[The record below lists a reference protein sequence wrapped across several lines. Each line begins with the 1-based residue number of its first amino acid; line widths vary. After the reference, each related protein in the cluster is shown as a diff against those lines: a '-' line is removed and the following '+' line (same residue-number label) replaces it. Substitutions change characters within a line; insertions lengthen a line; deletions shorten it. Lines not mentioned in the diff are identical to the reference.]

1 MARAVGGAAY
11 SAYLSNLSDR
21 ERIVDVERL
30 SRKEQRVYLKRKLRQ
45 LDANILMLARRLN
58 DTPLADPLSTSRS
71 MYGTRNQIDQ
81 ALQLDYLLVTRNR
94 LREILEVLECRP
106 RPS

>member
-1 MARAVGGAAY
+1 MARAMGGGN
-11 SAYLSNLSDR
+11 SAYLSTMSDR
-21 ERIVDVERL
+21 EHAVDVERL
-30 SRKEQRVYLKRKLRQ
+30 SRKEQRVYLKRRLRQ

-58 DTPLADPLSTSRS
+58 DSPLADPLSTSRS

-94 LREILEVLECRP
+94 LREILEVLECRR